1 MAFFLDGGLVV
12 AWDELDLEQITEFI
26 SRKTVSGDRQMFVQV
41 YLKKGALVPRHH
53 HESEQLTYVLDGVL
67 KLRVDEEEVV
77 VRDGQ
82 VVRIPSGVS
91 HQAEALT
98 DTFAFDLF
106 SPLRRDRL
114 RDES

>member
-1 MAFFLDGGLVV
+1 M
-12 AWDELDLEQITEFI
+12 
-26 SRKTVSGDRQMFVQV
+26 
-41 YLKKGALVPRHH
+41 
-53 HESEQLTYVLDGVL
+53 L

-106 SPLRRDRL
+106 SPVHRDRL
-114 RDES
+114 CDES

>member
-1 MAFFLDGGLVV
+1 MTLFLNGGLVV
-12 AWDELDLEQITEFI
+12 AWDELDLEKITEFI
-26 SRKTVSGDRQMFVQV
+26 SRKTVAGDRQMFVQV
-41 YLKKGALVPRHH
+41 YLKKGALIPRHH
-53 HESEQLTYVLDGVL
+53 HESEQLTYVLDGML
-67 KLRVDEEEVV
+67 KLRVDEEEIV

-114 RDES
+114 HDES